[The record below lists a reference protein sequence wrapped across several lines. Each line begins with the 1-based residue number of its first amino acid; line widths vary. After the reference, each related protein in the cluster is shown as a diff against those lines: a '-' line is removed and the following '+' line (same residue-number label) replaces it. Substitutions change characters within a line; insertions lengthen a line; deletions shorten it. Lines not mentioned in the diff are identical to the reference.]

1 MSLSIIVND
10 VVLELALLE
19 AASLDQMPDFL
30 VAIKVTV
37 GVRGQGELD

>member
-19 AASLDQMPDFL
+19 AASLDQVLDFL
-30 VAIKVTV
+30 IAI
-37 GVRGQGELD
+37 